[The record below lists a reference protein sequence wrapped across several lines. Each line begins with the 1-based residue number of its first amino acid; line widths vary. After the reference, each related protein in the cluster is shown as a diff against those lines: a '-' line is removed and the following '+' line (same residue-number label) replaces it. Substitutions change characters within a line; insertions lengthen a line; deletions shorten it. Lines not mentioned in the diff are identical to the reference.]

1 MSQTPAESWN
11 FFEISM
17 NDKEDKEMAAN
28 LVSKVLVLDESQEH
42 SEAIKQFCEENNLI
56 ALKVRKNRL
65 MSVLQSNI
73 DVGAILYSENY
84 GGSPKQN
91 AEIALKIHAFRPE
104 LPIIIRRES
113 VATLDDIP
121 EIARPAFCAAYVAN
135 DMNTLRAVIDE
146 YIFSLVYPNALVR
159 GISEITETVL
169 ASQFKELTI
178 SWDTPYIVR
187 DRVIFGE
194 VFSLIPL
201 ESNWCRGYMMLQT
214 EEEPILKVLDLYSPS
229 DADTNFRAVNSLL
242 GEITNLVWGSFKNR
256 YIGDAAAASGNQIQ
270 VPLVVN
276 HKHKYISFG
285 TENPQ
290 LCFLYTLTDVNSG
303 QTVKLYQRFIFN
315 LNWSP
320 EDFKE
325 ITHDV
330 EGLVDSGELEL
341 F

>member
-1 MSQTPAESWN
+1 
-11 FFEISM
+11 
-17 NDKEDKEMAAN
+17 MADN
-28 LVSKVLVLDESQEH
+28 LVSKVLVLDDSREH
-42 SEAIKQFCEENNLI
+42 AQTIKAFCEQNNLI

-73 DVGAILYSENY
+73 DLGAILYSENY
-84 GGSPKQN
+84 GGSPKEN

-104 LPIIIRRES
+104 LPIILRRDGE
-113 VATLDDIP
+113 ATLEGVSEMI
-121 EIARPAFCAAYVAN
+121 RPAFCAAYVVS
-135 DMNTLRAVIDE
+135 DMDMLRKVIDE

-169 ASQFKELTI
+169 AGQFRELSI
-178 SWDTPYIVR
+178 SWSTPYIVR

-214 EEEPILKVLDLYSPS
+214 EEEPVLDVMGCYNPI
-229 DADTNFRAVNSLL
+229 DADTNFRAVNSVL
-242 GEITNLVWGSFKNR
+242 GEITNLIWGAFKNR
-256 YIGDAAAASGNQIQ
+256 YIGDAASSGNQIQ
-270 VPLVVN
+270 VPLIVN

-290 LCFLYTLTDVNSG
+290 LCFLYTLRDEKSG
-303 QTVKLYQRFIFN
+303 RTVRLYQRFIFN

-325 ITHDV
+325 VVHDV